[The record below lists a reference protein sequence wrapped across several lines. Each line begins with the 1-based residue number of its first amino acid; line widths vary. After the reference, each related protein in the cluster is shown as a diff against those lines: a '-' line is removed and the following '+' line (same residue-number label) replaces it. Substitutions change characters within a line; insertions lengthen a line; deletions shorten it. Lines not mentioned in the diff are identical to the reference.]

1 MKKII
6 TIGREYCSGGSII
19 GKLLAEKLGY
29 AFYDK
34 QIIDDAAQ
42 NSGLSADFITK
53 NEQKVPSAWLY
64 SILVGATYAAPGTN
78 GAAAGISAGTLPLAD
93 QVFNAQRSAIIELA
107 KKGPCVIVGRC
118 SDYILRHCEE
128 IDRSQ
133 LLNVFIY
140 APMEAKVRRA
150 IEQKKLDEKNAE
162 RNIKLIDK
170 GRANHYNT
178 FTQRTWG
185 NRAHYDI
192 LLNSSTLGLEKTADL
207 LAQMVKES
215 QAD

>member
-6 TIGREYCSGGSII
+6 TISREFGSGGNII

-34 QIIDDAAQ
+34 EIIDQAAQ
-42 NSGLSADFITK
+42 NSGLSAEFISK
-53 NEQKVPSAWLY
+53 NDQKLPSAWLY

-78 GAAAGISAGTLPLAD
+78 NATTGITTGTLPLAD
-93 QVFNAQRSAIIELA
+93 QIFNAQSQAIIDLA

-118 SDYILRHCEE
+118 ADYVLRHCDE
-128 IDRSQ
+128 INRNE

-140 APMEAKVRRA
+140 APMEDKVKRA
-150 IEQKKLDEKNAE
+150 VEQKKLDAKTAEKD
-162 RNIKLIDK
+162 IKLIDK

-185 NRAHYDI
+185 NRAHYDV
-192 LLNSSTLGLEKTADL
+192 LLNSST
-207 LAQMVKES
+207 
-215 QAD
+215 

>member
-6 TIGREYCSGGSII
+6 TISREFGSGGNII

-34 QIIDDAAQ
+34 EIIDQAAQ
-42 NSGLSADFITK
+42 NSGLSAEFISK
-53 NEQKVPSAWLY
+53 NDQKLPSAWLY

-78 GAAAGISAGTLPLAD
+78 NATTGITTGTLPLAD
-93 QVFNAQRSAIIELA
+93 QIFNAQRQAIIDLA

-118 SDYILRHCEE
+118 ADYVLRHCDE
-128 IDRSQ
+128 INRNE

-140 APMEAKVRRA
+140 APMEDKVKRA
-150 IEQKKLDEKNAE
+150 VEQKKLDAKTAEKD
-162 RNIKLIDK
+162 IKLIDK

-185 NRAHYDI
+185 NRAHYDV
-192 LLNSSTLGLEKTADL
+192 LLNSSTLGLEKTAAL
-207 LAQMVKES
+207 LANMVKES
-215 QAD
+215 

>member
-78 GAAAGISAGTLPLAD
+78 GAAAGISARTLPLAD

>member
-78 GAAAGISAGTLPLAD
+78 GAAAGISTGTLPLAD

-185 NRAHYDI
+185 NRTHYDI

>member
-6 TIGREYCSGGSII
+6 TISREFGSGGNII

-34 QIIDDAAQ
+34 EIIDQAAQ
-42 NSGLSADFITK
+42 NSGLSAEFISK
-53 NEQKVPSAWLY
+53 NDQKLPSAWLY

-78 GAAAGISAGTLPLAD
+78 NATTGITTGTLPLAD
-93 QVFNAQRSAIIELA
+93 QIFNAQRQAIIDLA

-118 SDYILRHCEE
+118 ADYVLRHCDE
-128 IDRSQ
+128 INRNE

-140 APMEAKVRRA
+140 APMEDKVKRA
-150 IEQKKLDEKNAE
+150 VEQKKLDAKTAEKD
-162 RNIKLIDK
+162 IKLIDK

-185 NRAHYDI
+185 NRAHYDV
-192 LLNSSTLGLEKTADL
+192 LLNSSTLGLEKTAAL
-207 LAQMVKES
+207 LAEMVKES
-215 QAD
+215 

>member
-19 GKLLAEKLGY
+19 GKLVAEKLGY

-34 QIIDDAAQ
+34 EIIDEAAQ

-53 NEQKVPSAWLY
+53 NDQKLPSAWLY
-64 SILVGATYAAPGTN
+64 SILMGATYAAPGTN
-78 GAAAGISAGTLPLAD
+78 SATTGFTGGTLPLAD
-93 QVFNAQRSAIIELA
+93 QVFNAQRNVIIDLA

-128 IDRSQ
+128 INRNE

-140 APMEAKVRRA
+140 APMEDKNKRA
-150 IEQKKLDEKNAE
+150 VEQKKLDEKNAE
-162 RNIKLIDK
+162 RSIKLIDK

-185 NRAHYDI
+185 NRSHYD
-192 LLNSSTLGLEKTADL
+192 LLINSSTLGLEKTADL
-207 LAQMVKES
+207 LVQMIKES
-215 QAD
+215 

>member
-19 GKLLAEKLGY
+19 GKLLADKLGY

-133 LLNVFIY
+133 LLNIFIY

>member
-78 GAAAGISAGTLPLAD
+78 GAAAGISTGTLPLAD

>member
-6 TIGREYCSGGSII
+6 TISREFGSGGNII

-34 QIIDDAAQ
+34 EIIDQAAQ
-42 NSGLSADFITK
+42 NSGLSAEFISK
-53 NEQKVPSAWLY
+53 NDQKLPSAWLY

-78 GAAAGISAGTLPLAD
+78 NATTGITTGTLPLAD
-93 QVFNAQRSAIIELA
+93 QIFNAQRQAIIDLA

-118 SDYILRHCEE
+118 ADYVLRHCDE
-128 IDRSQ
+128 INRNE

-140 APMEAKVRRA
+140 APMEDKVKRA
-150 IEQKKLDEKNAE
+150 VEQKKLDAKTAEKD
-162 RNIKLIDK
+162 IKLIDK

-185 NRAHYDI
+185 NRAHYDV

-207 LAQMVKES
+207 LADMVKES
-215 QAD
+215 

>member
-6 TIGREYCSGGSII
+6 TISREFGSGGNII

-34 QIIDDAAQ
+34 EIIDQAAQ
-42 NSGLSADFITK
+42 NSGLSAEFISK
-53 NEQKVPSAWLY
+53 NDQKLPSAWLY

-78 GAAAGISAGTLPLAD
+78 NATTGITTGTLPLAD
-93 QVFNAQRSAIIELA
+93 QIFNAQSQAIIDLA

-118 SDYILRHCEE
+118 ADYVLRHCDE
-128 IDRSQ
+128 INRNE

-140 APMEAKVRRA
+140 APMEDKVKRA
-150 IEQKKLDEKNAE
+150 VEQKKLDAKTAEKD
-162 RNIKLIDK
+162 IKLIDK

-185 NRAHYDI
+185 NRAHYDV
-192 LLNSSTLGLEKTADL
+192 LLNSSTLGLKKTAAL
-207 LAQMVKES
+207 LADMVKES
-215 QAD
+215 

>member
-78 GAAAGISAGTLPLAD
+78 GAAAGISTGTLPLAD

-140 APMEAKVRRA
+140 APMEAKVQRA

>member
-19 GKLLAEKLGY
+19 GKLLADKLGY

>member
-6 TIGREYCSGGSII
+6 TISREFGSGGNII

-34 QIIDDAAQ
+34 EIIDQAAQ
-42 NSGLSADFITK
+42 NSGLSAEFISK
-53 NEQKVPSAWLY
+53 NDQKLPSAWLY
-64 SILVGATYAAPGTN
+64 SILVGATYAVPGTN
-78 GAAAGISAGTLPLAD
+78 NATTGITTGTLPLAD
-93 QVFNAQRSAIIELA
+93 QIFNAQRQAIIDLA

-118 SDYILRHCEE
+118 ADYVLRHCDE
-128 IDRSQ
+128 INRNE

-140 APMEAKVRRA
+140 APMEDKVKRA
-150 IEQKKLDEKNAE
+150 VEQKKLDAKTAEKD
-162 RNIKLIDK
+162 IKLIDK

-185 NRAHYDI
+185 NRAHYDV
-192 LLNSSTLGLEKTADL
+192 LLNSSTLGLEKTAAL
-207 LAQMVKES
+207 LADMVKES
-215 QAD
+215 

>member
-6 TIGREYCSGGSII
+6 TISREFGSGGNII

-34 QIIDDAAQ
+34 EIIDQAAQ
-42 NSGLSADFITK
+42 NSGLSAEFISK
-53 NEQKVPSAWLY
+53 NDQKLPSAWLY
-64 SILVGATYAAPGTN
+64 SILMGATYAAPGTN
-78 GAAAGISAGTLPLAD
+78 SATTGITTGTLPLAD
-93 QVFNAQRSAIIELA
+93 QIFNAQRQAIIDLA

-118 SDYILRHCEE
+118 ADYVLRHCDE
-128 IDRSQ
+128 INRNE

-140 APMEAKVRRA
+140 APMEDKVKRA
-150 IEQKKLDEKNAE
+150 VEQKKLDAKTAEKD
-162 RNIKLIDK
+162 IKLIDK

-185 NRAHYDI
+185 NRAHYDV
-192 LLNSSTLGLEKTADL
+192 LLNSSTLGLEKTAAL
-207 LAQMVKES
+207 LAEMVKES
-215 QAD
+215 

>member
-6 TIGREYCSGGSII
+6 TISREFGSGGNII

-34 QIIDDAAQ
+34 EIIDQAAQ
-42 NSGLSADFITK
+42 NSGLSAEFISK
-53 NEQKVPSAWLY
+53 NDQKLPSAWLY

-78 GAAAGISAGTLPLAD
+78 NATTGITTGTLPLAD
-93 QVFNAQRSAIIELA
+93 QIFNAQRQAIIDLA

-118 SDYILRHCEE
+118 ADYVLRHCDE
-128 IDRSQ
+128 INRNE

-140 APMEAKVRRA
+140 APMEDKVKRA
-150 IEQKKLDEKNAE
+150 VEQKKLDAKTAEKD
-162 RNIKLIDK
+162 IKLIDK

-185 NRAHYDI
+185 NRAHYDV
-192 LLNSSTLGLEKTADL
+192 LLNSSTLGLEKTAAL
-207 LAQMVKES
+207 LADMVKES
-215 QAD
+215 

>member
-215 QAD
+215 QAN